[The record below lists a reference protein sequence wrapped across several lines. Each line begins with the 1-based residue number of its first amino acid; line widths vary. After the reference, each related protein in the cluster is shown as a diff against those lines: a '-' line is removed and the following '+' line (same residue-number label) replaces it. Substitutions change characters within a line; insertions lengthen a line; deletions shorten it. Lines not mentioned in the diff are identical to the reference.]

1 MFPLMVGPSQSSNR
15 YGSVKR
21 QAPKTQNAYRK
32 VDLAPELAEM
42 LKGYLGPLRGGFIF
56 ANGNGNP
63 LSQTNVV
70 RRKLHPILK
79 DLGITKQGFH
89 GTRRFR
95 ATWLRKQMAPEDLI
109 KFWLGRAGTGDSLWA
124 PFAKAW

>member
-56 ANGNGNP
+56 ANGNQVLRSHLLTEPSSPESPCAVKALFG
-63 LSQTNVV
+63 
-70 RRKLHPILK
+70 
-79 DLGITKQGFH
+79 DTKV
-89 GTRRFR
+89 
-95 ATWLRKQMAPEDLI
+95 
-109 KFWLGRAGTGDSLWA
+109 
-124 PFAKAW
+124 